1 MQLALLIL
9 YSPAYYHAHAEQL
22 QLFASQINAHPPDTS
37 IAVKRIEMIL
47 AHDVLDRLENISSPT
62 CIVVGDQDVVTPAY
76 FSEELKQHIAHRE
89 LHVIS
94 GAGHSVHA
102 EKPEAFFAIVR
113 DFIERLTAC

>member
-1 MQLALLIL
+1 MQLALLTV
-9 YSPAYYHAHAEQL
+9 
-22 QLFASQINAHPPDTS
+22 FASVLSRPCG
-37 IAVKRIEMIL
+37 AVTVICE
-47 AHDVLDRLENISSPT
+47 LDRLENISSPT